1 MPKDEVK
8 SAVNDAPVK
17 GPLMNAAVYDVKSAP
32 SAEPPAYPTV
42 PPVDERANAAFLDTI
57 FDTDGRPNSE
67 AEAVVE
73 TEGLD
78 EDEDDR

>member
-1 MPKDEVK
+1 MSEPKDPTK
-8 SAVNDAPVK
+8 PR
-17 GPLMNAAVYDVKSAP
+17 
-32 SAEPPAYPTV
+32 YPTV
-42 PPVDERANAAFLDTI
+42 PPIDERANEAFLDTI

-78 EDEDDR
+78 EDEDEIDR